1 MAARSDAQTLVALR
15 FVDCPTASQRL
26 EQKLSKDATQ
36 GVEFAPEATET
47 LPKPDDF
54 ESLDFRVKID
64 DLDLPA
70 RLVNLPTIVETHKT
84 WDRETYV
91 KCGDV
96 GQILLVFKDEM
107 ARTADKARQA
117 AHEGG
122 AWAAV
127 HPDGLTPPLQNVVKR
142 RFAKARKRS
151 RKDVSVDEVR
161 KAEDLLV
168 QLRNNDNEVPEETVS
183 EDVVRF
189 EDWMIDE
196 QGKGREF
203 REDGLRDSD
212 RAWMFL
218 SSSEL
223 QALGARG
230 TPVLMP
236 RTSTTPRNQVA
247 PDLSSLAKV
256 TAYRA
261 RVADTLVR
269 VNKEMEALKR
279 AGSPAPGGGE
289 TAARDLATKGAQRK
303 RLGVQMARLDQKMLE
318 FAASAGGAQ
327 MDVEAA
333 PLAAPGTGKRLSL
346 KLPTRLAVQP
356 AGAAP
361 AAAPGQGKRLNIK
374 LPTRPA
380 DPTAAPTAPRL
391 SFKLPARPPTA
402 PAPPT
407 GAPMEVEPA
416 PAAPGQGK
424 RLSFKLPSGL
434 AVQPPAAPPP
444 PPAPVTGAPAPAP
457 DFHAQLT
464 AAIDSVPQPPPSS
477 NAISDE

>member
-15 FVDCPTASQRL
+15 FVDCPAASQRL
-26 EQKLSKDATQ
+26 EQKLSKDTTQ

-96 GQILLVFKDEM
+96 GQILLVFKDEK

-168 QLRNNDNEVPEETVS
+168 QLRNNDNEVPEEVVS

-236 RTSTTPRNQVA
+236 RTSTTPRSSAA

-269 VNKEMEALKR
+269 VNKEMEALKT
-279 AGSPAPGGGE
+279 ASSPAPGGGE

-333 PLAAPGTGKRLSL
+333 PPAAPGTGKRLSF

-356 AGAAP
+356 APAP

-374 LPTRPA
+374 LPTRLA
-380 DPTAAPTAPRL
+380 ELTTAPTAPRL
-391 SFKLPARPPTA
+391 SFKMPARPA

-424 RLSFKLPSGL
+424 RLSFKLPSRL

-444 PPAPVTGAPAPAP
+444 PPAPVPGAPAPAP
-457 DFHAQLT
+457 DFDAQLT
-464 AAIDSVPQPPPSS
+464 AAIDSVPQPLPSS
-477 NAISDE
+477 NAMSDD

>member
-15 FVDCPTASQRL
+15 FVDCPAASQRL
-26 EQKLSKDATQ
+26 EQKLSKDTTQ

-96 GQILLVFKDEM
+96 GQILLVFKDEK

-168 QLRNNDNEVPEETVS
+168 QLRNNDNEVPEEVVS
-183 EDVVRF
+183 EDVVHF

-203 REDGLRDSD
+203 REDGLRDSN

-236 RTSTTPRNQVA
+236 RTSTTPRSSAA

-256 TAYRA
+256 TTYRA

-333 PLAAPGTGKRLSL
+333 PPAAPGTGKRLSF

-356 AGAAP
+356 APAP

-374 LPTRPA
+374 LPTRLA
-380 DPTAAPTAPRL
+380 ELTTAPTAPRL
-391 SFKLPARPPTA
+391 SFKMPARPA

-424 RLSFKLPSGL
+424 RLSFKLPSRL

-444 PPAPVTGAPAPAP
+444 PPAPVPGAPAPAP
-457 DFHAQLT
+457 DFDAQLT
-464 AAIDSVPQPPPSS
+464 AAIDSVPQPLPSS
-477 NAISDE
+477 NAMSDD